1 MFSLYKIK
9 MNKRINITKDKKQYY
24 RDYYNL
30 NKERL
35 RKKALKYYYENSDA
49 INNSRRGKRS
59 VYMKRYYQEHKDYFI
74 KRNKTEEVKER
85 QRIANLKHY
94 YNNRD
99 KINEQRKI
107 KYHETKPPP
116 KPKQQKQIKPK
127 QQKQIK
133 PKQQKQIK
141 PKRQKI
147 IFKPNITDY
156 TFTDDGKVLL
166 RF

>member
-1 MFSLYKIK
+1 MFSLSKIK
-9 MNKRINITKDKKQYY
+9 MNKRINITKDRKQYY
-24 RDYYNL
+24 KDYYNR

-35 RKKALKYYYENSDA
+35 KKQALKYYYENSDD
-49 INNSRRGKRS
+49 IKNSRRGKQS
-59 VYMKRYYQEHKDYFI
+59 VYMKLYYQEHKDYFN

-85 QRIANLKHY
+85 QRISSLKHY

-99 KINEQRKI
+99 KINEKRKQ

-116 KPKQQKQIKPK
+116 KP
-127 QQKQIK
+127 
-133 PKQQKQIK
+133 KQIK

>member
-1 MFSLYKIK
+1 MFSLSKIK
-9 MNKRINITKDKKQYY
+9 MNKRINITKDRKQYY
-24 RDYYNL
+24 KDYYNR

-35 RKKALKYYYENSDA
+35 KKQALKYYYENSDD
-49 INNSRRGKRS
+49 IKNSRRGKQS
-59 VYMKRYYQEHKDYFI
+59 VYMKLYYQEHKDYFN

-85 QRIANLKHY
+85 QRISSLKHY
-94 YNNRD
+94 YNNRN
-99 KINEQRKI
+99 KINEKRKI

-116 KPKQQKQIKPK
+116 KPKR
-127 QQKQIK
+127 QKQIK

>member
-24 RDYYNL
+24 RDYYNS

-35 RKKALKYYYENSDA
+35 RKQALKYYYKNSED
-49 INNSRRGKRS
+49 INNSRRGKQS
-59 VYMKRYYQEHKDYFI
+59 AYYKKYYQEHKEYFRE
-74 KRNKTEEVKER
+74 RNKIEEVKER
-85 QRIANLKHY
+85 RRISSLKHY
-94 YNNRD
+94 YNNRN
-99 KINEQRKI
+99 KINEKRKQ

-116 KPKQQKQIKPK
+116 KPKL
-127 QQKQIK
+127 
-133 PKQQKQIK
+133 QKQIK